1 MDDVCRSRY
10 TVVYPA
16 SACLRLKAVPVMNY
30 GVLTNV
36 VGLLPIVLG
45 IWLAALPALA
55 VTFIPPEDNTAP
67 GHSVGGASR
76 RGLQFIP
83 PPDNASPQQTASGAS
98 RIGFTPPPENSAPG
112 YTASGASRDADF
124 IPPPD
129 NSTPLRTAS
138 GASRSP
144 GAVTARAETAGAEA
158 DISVL
163 SEHTPAM
170 LAVTPPSYYGLTVLA
185 RPTMMA
191 YLPKTSAQ
199 AAIFSLKD
207 EAQSVIYQQVVP
219 LDGAGGILAISLP
232 EQGPALAIGEYYH
245 WYVTLQTDTYLTP
258 GSPYVEAWIKRVEP
272 TAAMA
277 EAMDNP
283 DRQVTAEVM
292 AQSGIWYDAAEQLAT
307 VQSEPQIYGDTAAS
321 WSEFLT
327 SVGLESLVQRS
338 FLGTIQ

>member
-1 MDDVCRSRY
+1 
-10 TVVYPA
+10 
-16 SACLRLKAVPVMNY
+16 MNY
-30 GVLTNV
+30 GVLTGVLTNV
-36 VGLLPIVLG
+36 VGLLSIVSG
-45 IWLAALPALA
+45 IWLATLPALA

-67 GHSVGGASR
+67 GRSAGGASR

-83 PPDNASPQQTASGAS
+83 PPDNASPRQTASSAS

-112 YTASGASRDADF
+112 YTASGASRNADF

-138 GASRSP
+138 GASRS
-144 GAVTARAETAGAEA
+144 ASAEIASAEIA
-158 DISVL
+158 SAEGNINRL
-163 SEHTPAM
+163 AEHASTM
-170 LAVTPPSYYGLTVLA
+170 LAVTPPSYYGLTTLA

-207 EAQSVIYQQVVP
+207 EAQSVIYQQVIP

-232 EQGPALAIGEYYH
+232 DQGPELAVGKYYH

-272 TAAMA
+272 TTAMA
-277 EAMDNP
+277 SAMAHP
-283 DRQVTAEVM
+283 DRRAAAEVM
-292 AQSGIWYDAAEQLAT
+292 AQSGIWYDAAEQLAS
-307 VQSEPQIYGDTAAS
+307 VHSEPQVYGDTAAS
-321 WSEFLT
+321 WAEFLT
-327 SVGLESLVQRS
+327 SVGLESLVQSS
-338 FLGTIQ
+338 FLGTI